1 MKPPRAI
8 VFPDNP
14 AALAAAREL
23 GLAGVEVLVAG
34 PTRGPAAA
42 SRFTEFLE
50 MPNLYTDAPAW
61 AEAMSA
67 FGKEQ
72 DIPPVLVATEDAA
85 LLVLDA
91 YHDMLGAYFMR
102 PHPSPG
108 VVSQILDKRRLY
120 AQAES
125 LGIPVPRHRELFDA
139 SGLDGLDP
147 SGVLIKPSCRYYLD
161 DEGRVRSFRLET
173 GATKVIG
180 GSPSAAARIVLKAG
194 FPTILQEAIPGG
206 YENLV
211 TIALVL
217 SRDGRVLDYM
227 AACKE
232 YEYPEP
238 FGDGLIVREHHDPG
252 LLQNTA
258 TLLKSF
264 GFWGICDV
272 EFKLDPKTGEYKLLD
287 ANPRPWLWMNLATR
301 MGKPLLLHAYN
312 QSTGCKLTLPKNF
325 PISKHPWVSPRGSA
339 AFLARCY
346 RPMDHG
352 PVLPLRLISG
362 ALSTC
367 MGNWR
372 TFRDPLYLAPS
383 SWMGVASQVFQKR
396 NEAAPGPPS
405 SSGTGTQN

>member
-34 PTRGPAAA
+34 PTRGPASA

-67 FGKEQ
+67 YGKEQ
-72 DIPPVLVATEDAA
+72 EVPPVLIATEDAA

-91 YHDMLGAYFMR
+91 YHEMLGAYFMR
-102 PHPSPG
+102 PHPAPG
-108 VVSQILDKRRLY
+108 VVSAILDKRRLY
-120 AQAES
+120 ANAEA
-125 LGIPVPRHRELFDA
+125 LGIAVPRNRELFDTE
-139 SGLDGLDP
+139 GLDGLDP
-147 SGVLIKPSCRYYLD
+147 KGVLIKPSCRYYLD
-161 DEGRVRSFRLET
+161 RNGRVRSFRLET

-194 FPTILQEAIPGG
+194 FPTLLQEAIPGG

-217 SRDGRVLDYM
+217 SRDGRVLDFM
-227 AACKE
+227 GACKE
-232 YEYPEP
+232 HEYPEP

-252 LLQNTA
+252 LLQQTVS
-258 TLLKSF
+258 LLKSF
-264 GFWGICDV
+264 GYWGICDV
-272 EFKLDPKTGEYKLLD
+272 EFKRDAKTGEYKLLD

-312 QSTGCKLTLPKNF
+312 QTTGCKLSLPPFAK
-325 PISKHPWVSPRGSA
+325 SKQQWVSPRGSG

-346 RPMDHG
+346 RPADHG
-352 PVLPLRLISG
+352 PLLPLRLIGG

-367 MGNWR
+367 IGNWR
-372 TFRDPLYLAPS
+372 TFRDPLYLAPT
-383 SWMGVASQVFQKR
+383 SWMGVAAQVFQKKPDPDAQKQTDEPTTR
-396 NEAAPGPPS
+396 
-405 SSGTGTQN
+405 